1 MNERKK
7 LRAIMAGKRL
17 VLMPGA
23 YDALSARIIEAEGFE
38 ALVAG
43 GYAGVGSMLAQADMG
58 QSNMRDYADHYA
70 RICAAV
76 ELPVYV
82 DADTGF
88 GGVNNV
94 RQMVRAFEAAGVA
107 GLFISDQVFPN
118 RCGYLPGKQ
127 IVPVEQMLAKV
138 KAALDA
144 RRDPDLFI
152 AARTDAAGVEGID
165 AAIARCQLFMDAG
178 ADMAKPMGVD
188 TIADIKRVMREIR
201 GPHMATLSQAAG
213 PKARS
218 LEELEAAGVCSATF
232 PSVALFAA
240 AKAVRNVL
248 RTLKREQLAR
258 ALPGAAHPARRLL
271 RARRPEGR
279 CWRARRATTRQPPR
293 WSASVQRNRR
303 AASNGAVQ
311 IDRDV
316 LSRLWH
322 LVQRPWSGSARVLQ
336 EQANPHDHRAS
347 RSATTTTSPGAS
359 SRATS
364 ASIFPGSPP
373 SSCRTCRR
381 RRASPRP
388 IFSTHRRRAT
398 ARVIGSFSRNV
409 PSQAL
414 MGQMNIEADPRRF
427 NWLGATS
434 LPARVCVRWVTSP
447 VKNPADLFT
456 QEFIVGGAGAG
467 SSLSILPTVFNHVLG
482 TRFRIIQGYKG
493 TTDTVLAMERGEVQG
508 ACASYGQFRIY
519 EQLIRDGKLMFLLR
533 AEETPIPEIPDV
545 PSIFDYAKTAEQRQ
559 LMQFIFSSTEFGRP
573 YVMPPDVPH
582 DRVETMRKAFAE
594 TLQDPA
600 LLAEAARMKMDMTYR
615 QPDRLEQL
623 VASLYSTP
631 PAMIETVKK
640 LVPNL
645 Q

>member
-7 LRAIMAGKRL
+7 LRAIMTGKRL

-23 YDALSARIIEAEGFE
+23 YDALSARIIEAEGFQ

-152 AARTDAAGVEGID
+152 AARTDAAGVEGIES
-165 AAIARCQLFMDAG
+165 AIARCQLFMDAG

-188 TIADIKRVMREIR
+188 TVADIKRVLREVG

-240 AKAVRNVL
+240 AQAVRSVL
-248 RTLKREQLAR
+248 RALKQGNSLA
-258 ALPGAAHPARRLL
+258 P
-271 RARRPEGR
+271 
-279 CWRARRATTRQPPR
+279 CQ
-293 WSASVQRNRR
+293 
-303 AASNGAVQ
+303 
-311 IDRDV
+311 D
-316 LSRLWH
+316 
-322 LVQRPWSGSARVLQ
+322 
-336 EQANPHDHRAS
+336 
-347 RSATTTTSPGAS
+347 
-359 SRATS
+359 
-364 ASIFPGSPP
+364 
-373 SSCRTCRR
+373 
-381 RRASPRP
+381 
-388 IFSTHRRRAT
+388 
-398 ARVIGSFSRNV
+398 
-409 PSQAL
+409 
-414 MGQMNIEADPRRF
+414 
-427 NWLGATS
+427 
-434 LPARVCVRWVTSP
+434 
-447 VKNPADLFT
+447 
-456 QEFIVGGAGAG
+456 
-467 SSLSILPTVFNHVLG
+467 
-482 TRFRIIQGYKG
+482 
-493 TTDTVLAMERGEVQG
+493 
-508 ACASYGQFRIY
+508 
-519 EQLIRDGKLMFLLR
+519 QLIPLDDYYELVGLKPLLER
-533 AEETPIPEIPDV
+533 EESYDSAAAALVRKHAAE
-545 PSIFDYAKTAEQRQ
+545 
-559 LMQFIFSSTEFGRP
+559 
-573 YVMPPDVPH
+573 
-582 DRVETMRKAFAE
+582 
-594 TLQDPA
+594 
-600 LLAEAARMKMDMTYR
+600 
-615 QPDRLEQL
+615 
-623 VASLYSTP
+623 
-631 PAMIETVKK
+631 
-640 LVPNL
+640 
-645 Q
+645 